1 MNLETR
7 VETLE
12 HELKILKNE
21 IRQALLDIQE
31 HILNRQY
38 PALRSQ
44 DPEAEEPET
53 PASRLSGQEP
63 RSGEERGRV
72 SPLAHVLKDVESLRE
87 FGLTEA
93 DLLEDDDEFT
103 HEAPPPVA
111 RRAAGKSTNG
121 NGHPAAGGGPGH
133 FTALAT
139 WVSQSV
145 ERIGKERTR
154 KAVETYAQGGY
165 LADHHRALLL
175 QLVELAEDQEPTAP
189 VSPRD
194 TFDMLMQLSE
204 VLEGKGRG

>member
-44 DPEAEEPET
+44 DPEAEEPEM
-53 PASRLSGQEP
+53 PANRPPGQGPLSG
-63 RSGEERGRV
+63 GEGGRI
-72 SPLAHVLKDVESLRE
+72 SPLAHVLKDVESLQE

-93 DLLEDDDEFT
+93 DLLEDNGEFA
-103 HEAPPPVA
+103 HEAPQPMA
-111 RRAAGKSTNG
+111 RRATGKSS
-121 NGHPAAGGGPGH
+121 NGHPTVSGGPGQ
-133 FTALAT
+133 FTALAA

-154 KAVETYAQGGY
+154 KVVETYAQGGY
-165 LADHHRALLL
+165 LADHHRTLLL
-175 QLVELAEDQEPTAP
+175 QLVELADDQEPTAP

-194 TFDMLMQLSE
+194 TLDMLMQLSE